1 MNAETVSTIDPMK
14 RAYYNKLIRDA
25 VPEKIQR
32 KGEQCE
38 TREIERNEEFI
49 SELQKKLIEEAHE
62 LSVASS
68 REQFLSEYADLMV
81 VLDALTAQMEFSEA
95 DIRTAIEE
103 NVAKKGL
110 FKKRL
115 FLNWSEVQE

>member
-1 MNAETVSTIDPMK
+1 MK

-25 VPEKIQR
+25 VPQKIER
-32 KGEQCE
+32 HGEQYE
-38 TREIERNEEFI
+38 VREIQRNEEFEN
-49 SELQKKLIEEAHE
+49 ELRKKLIEEAYE
-62 LSVASS
+62 LSAAPS
-68 REQFLSEYADLMV
+68 RERFLAEYADLMV
-81 VLDALTAQMEFSEA
+81 VLDALTAHMEFSEA

-115 FLNWSEVQE
+115 FLNWSEVKE